1 MGKRMDF
8 NNKLNNICATIASI
22 DYVDLQNEFQDEFNS
37 EKNYYI
43 NDLGGFG
50 IEDRLIK
57 FNTSKTFDSAT
68 KELLISVVTDLKV
81 KDFVFSNDDINRL
94 NTFSKKIDGVIHLC
108 QYMTNIFN
116 GPNNFVKGHSLDI
129 VTLFNDF
136 KKYESFEIFSEKT
149 NIDKA
154 FIENL
159 NFKSYLIYLFSICR
173 NCINPD
179 TYPVYYKYY
188 QNIANWCFN
197 IEHLKYDDFCN
208 FYRSL
213 DSLGAEKS
221 SNYNFYFYLLG
232 LKIKKEL
239 INNNLVNTVADVNYV
254 NNNLFNYPD
263 DKLNFKLMDEDMNVL
278 EQFDIWI
285 DNLSNYKTSSKNYC
299 KRDIRKVQEISIKNE
314 LGDITDW
321 DENDWSL
328 KENVLRELPEIL
340 ENNSPKGSGWY
351 SASLSKFKEFLN
363 SNDIE
368 VSDIPI
374 IPFDKFGWR
383 WATTGIS
390 SKLNYPVSLFAVL
403 DAILINGNGAY
414 NKTEVFKNTIK
425 TICINKYEI
434 DDEDLIE
441 TLTRLKNPDV
451 KKNIIENSGNY
462 WSHLGLINPSGQN
475 AVVTELGKQFLK
487 GEVSKD
493 EFVSNLINN
502 YKLPSPV
509 YDRGEINSF
518 EINKIEIF
526 PFRIIL
532 DVFEELNSRNI
543 SDEDKY
549 MTEDDLKKIIVP
561 FSINYN
567 SNLKSKLVDIVLD
580 FRITPEKYKDWPNC
594 YSHYGDDKG
603 DRMINEYLFFL
614 EAFDFLNS
622 NLGINTVRSATG
634 AKKYFAAE
642 KFQSLFSFN
651 NGSLNNPNINYNIDM
666 EMMKNYND
674 ILTAIQTKPFILLAG
689 ISGTG
694 KSRLVRLLAFNSCN
708 NEELRGSNNKP
719 GNYELIPVKP
729 NWHDSSEIIGYVSR
743 INGEKYIPTDFLKF
757 IVKAWKYSE
766 TPFFL
771 CLDEMNLAPVEQ
783 YFAEYLSII
792 ETRSSKTGKI
802 ETDSLFSHESLNILN
817 SQSVNIYH
825 ELLKNLLVDE
835 GSELWNQFIKNGI
848 QIPPNLV
855 VIGTV
860 NMDETTHSFS
870 RKVLDRAMT
879 FEMNHVNLNDG
890 LELAINELS
899 YPSVSDCIPLNNIVG
914 NLTTGAEVYNEFE
927 LSKDVIKYLE
937 DINIILES
945 SPFKIA
951 YRVRDEFL
959 IYCYYNHLKEG
970 KLKDALDSLTSM
982 KILSRIEGDEN
993 KTEKVLNELKSLF
1006 ESNEFTDKSLPKIEE
1021 MQKRLN
1027 YGYTSFW
1034 N

>member
-1 MGKRMDF
+1 MGSRKKF
-8 NNKLNNICATIASI
+8 IEKLKKISETVSEIPFT
-22 DYVDLQNEFQDEFNS
+22 DLQIEFKEEYDS
-37 EKNYYI
+37 EKRYNEI
-43 NDLGGFG
+43 DLGDFTV
-50 IEDRLIK
+50 ESRLLKYNNVRTI
-57 FNTSKTFDSAT
+57 DSNT
-68 KELLISVVTDLKV
+68 KESLLSVIRDLK
-81 KDFVFSNDDINRL
+81 DINFVFNNDDIIRL
-94 NTFSKKIDGVIHLC
+94 NTFSKKIDNVIHQC
-108 QYMTNIFN
+108 QYLTNIFN
-116 GPNNFVKGHSLDI
+116 GPNNYVKGHSLDI
-129 VTLFNDF
+129 VILYNDIKNHETF
-136 KKYESFEIFSEKT
+136 ESFSNET

-154 FIENL
+154 FINDS
-159 NFKSYLIYLFSICR
+159 NFKSFLIYLFTVCK

-179 TYPVYYKYY
+179 TYPIYYKYY
-188 QNIANWCFN
+188 QNIALWCFD
-197 IEHLKYDDFCN
+197 IENLNYDKFCV
-208 FYRSL
+208 FYRGIDIL
-213 DSLGAEKS
+213 DEPRLL
-221 SNYNFYFYLLG
+221 NFNLYFYVLG

-239 INNNLVNTVADVNYV
+239 VENDLVKTTADVNYV
-254 NNNLFNYPD
+254 NTYLFNYPN
-263 DKLNFKLMDEDMNVL
+263 DKLNFKIEVENMNIL
-278 EQFDIWI
+278 EKFDVWI
-285 DNLSNYKTSSKNYC
+285 DNLTNYKSSSKDYC
-299 KRDIRKVQEISIKNE
+299 KRDIRKVLEISIKNN
-314 LGDITDW
+314 LGDFTTW
-321 DENDWSL
+321 NENDWSSN
-328 KENVLRELPEIL
+328 ESHLRNLPEIL
-340 ENNSPKGSGWY
+340 DNNSPKGSGWY
-351 SASLSKFKEFLN
+351 SASLSKFKEFLKSNGIEN
-363 SNDIE
+363 SY
-368 VSDIPI
+368 IPI
-374 IPFDKFGWR
+374 IPFDNFGWR

-509 YDRGEINSF
+509 YDRGEVNSF

-532 DVFEELNSRNI
+532 DVFEEINSRNI
-543 SDEDKY
+543 SDVDKY
-549 MTEDDLKKIIVP
+549 LTEEDLKKIIVP

-567 SNLKSKLVDIVLD
+567 SNLKSKLVDIVLE

-708 NEELRGSNNKP
+708 HEDLRGSNNKP

-743 INGEKYIPTDFLKF
+743 INGEKYVPTDFLKF

-802 ETDSLFSHESLNILN
+802 ETDSLFSHESLNIFN
-817 SQSVNIYH
+817 SQSVNIYQ

-879 FEMNHVNLNDG
+879 FEMNHVDLNDG
-890 LELAINELS
+890 LKLAINELS
-899 YPSVSDCIPLNNIVG
+899 YPLVIDCIPLYNIVG
-914 NLTTGAEVYNEFE
+914 TITTGAEVYNEFE
-927 LSKDVIKYLE
+927 LSDDVIEYLE
-937 DINIILES
+937 KINIILES

-959 IYCYYNHLKEG
+959 IYCYYNHLKG
-970 KLKDALDSLTSM
+970 GDLKDALDSLTSM

-993 KTEKVLNELKSLF
+993 KTEKILNELKNLF
-1006 ESNEFTDKSLPKIEE
+1006 ESNEFINKSLPKVEE

>member
-1 MGKRMDF
+1 MGSRQKF
-8 NNKLNNICATIASI
+8 EKELKSIAESVSI
-22 DYVDLQNEFQDEFNS
+22 ISFAELEAEFHVEFDS
-37 EKNYYI
+37 EKNYNI
-43 NDLGGFG
+43 TALGDFTV
-50 IEDRLIK
+50 ESRLV
-57 FNTSKTFDSAT
+57 NYNKTKPIDIPT
-68 KELLISVVTDLKV
+68 KELLLSVIRDLKNI
-81 KDFVFSNDDINRL
+81 DFVFTNNDIIRL
-94 NTFSKKIDGVIHLC
+94 NSFSKKIDNVIHQC
-108 QYMTNIFN
+108 QYLTNIFN

-129 VTLFNDF
+129 VILYNDI
-136 KKYESFEIFSEKT
+136 KNHDTFEHFSNET

-154 FIENL
+154 FINDG
-159 NFKSYLIYLFSICR
+159 NFKSFLIYLYSVCK

-179 TYPVYYKYY
+179 IYPIYYKYY
-188 QNIANWCFN
+188 QNIAKWCFN
-197 IEHLKYDDFCN
+197 IEHLNYDKFCS
-208 FYRSL
+208 FYRAI
-213 DSLGAEKS
+213 DSLEAPRQL
-221 SNYNFYFYLLG
+221 NFNLYFYILG
-232 LKIKKEL
+232 LKIRKEL
-239 INNNLVNTVADVNYV
+239 VEQNLVNTIADVNYV
-254 NNNLFNYPD
+254 NKNLFNYPD
-263 DKLNFKLMDEDMNVL
+263 DKLNFKFMDENTNIL
-278 EQFDIWI
+278 AQFDNWI
-285 DNLSNYKTSSKNYC
+285 DNLPNYKTSSKNNC
-299 KRDIRKVQEISIKNE
+299 KRDIRKVQEISINNE
-314 LGDITDW
+314 LGDIIDW
-321 DENDWSL
+321 DENDWTL

-368 VSDIPI
+368 DSDIPI
-374 IPFDKFGWR
+374 MPFDSFGWR
-383 WATTGIS
+383 WASTGIAS
-390 SKLNYPVSLFAVL
+390 HLNRPNSLRAVL
-403 DAILINGNGAY
+403 DAILINGNGSNNY
-414 NKTEVFKNTIK
+414 TIEFKNLLYS
-425 TICINKYEI
+425 ICINKYSFTN
-434 DDEDLIE
+434 DEAE
-441 TLTRLKNPDV
+441 ALTKPTKFSKSNEPIT
-451 KKNIIENSGNY
+451 IIENSANY
-462 WSHLGLINPSGQN
+462 WSHLGLLSTTGKN
-475 AVVTELGKQFLK
+475 AEVSDLGKHFLTGELPENEFILNLIENYYLPNK
-487 GEVSKD
+487 AYENIEVSKWK
-493 EFVSNLINN
+493 EANL
-502 YKLPSPV
+502 K
-509 YDRGEINSF
+509 
-518 EINKIEIF
+518 IF
-526 PFRIIL
+526 PLKLI
-532 DVFEELNSRNI
+532 RNI
-543 SDEDKY
+543 LLELHENFPELEHYITEQDLSRIVIPCSYDLDKFNVKY
-549 MTEDDLKKIIVP
+549 ITKNIIE
-561 FSINYN
+561 
-567 SNLKSKLVDIVLD
+567 
-580 FRITPEKYKDWPNC
+580 FRKYPESYSLWPNPQSI
-594 YSHYGDDKG
+594 YTGDKG
-603 DRMINEYLFFL
+603 FRMANEFLYFL
-614 EAFDFLNS
+614 EAFEFLNS
-622 NLGINTVRSATG
+622 NLAVARSTSG
-634 AKKYFAAE
+634 DKKYFATE

-651 NGSLNNPNINYNIDM
+651 NGSINNPNINHNIDM

-708 NEELRGSNNKP
+708 HVDLRGSNNKP

-743 INGEKYIPTDFLKF
+743 INGEKYVPTDFLKF
-757 IVKAWKYSE
+757 IVKAWKYNE

-792 ETRSSKTGKI
+792 ETRSSNTGKI

-825 ELLKNLLVDE
+825 ELLKNLLVEE
-835 GSELWNQFIKNGI
+835 GSELWIQFLKNGI

-890 LELAINELS
+890 LELVINELS

-914 NLTTGAEVYNEFE
+914 NHTTGAEVYNDFE

-937 DINIILES
+937 DINLILDT

-959 IYCYYNHLKEG
+959 IYCYYNRLKG
-970 KLKDALDSLTSM
+970 GDLKDALDSLTSM

-993 KTEKVLNELKSLF
+993 KTEKILNELKNLF
-1006 ESNEFTDKSLPKIEE
+1006 ESNEFINKSLPKVEE